1 MPIAHFPIRYWGDP
15 MWQQHLKAVSDP
27 KGPHF
32 HAGMAAMVEYAQY
45 SFNLQ
50 HNTAMTVTQQRL
62 YMAAYEECH
71 IAISCELA
79 ELKCKND
86 LQRGGTSPPIDQDR
100 ELKVAYHRLSEAEN
114 VWHYIHL

>member
-1 MPIAHFPIRYWGDP
+1 
-15 MWQQHLKAVSDP
+15 
-27 KGPHF
+27 
-32 HAGMAAMVEYAQY
+32 MASMVEYAQY

-71 IAISCELA
+71 ITISCELA

-86 LQRGGTSPPIDQDR
+86 L
-100 ELKVAYHRLSEAEN
+100 
-114 VWHYIHL
+114 